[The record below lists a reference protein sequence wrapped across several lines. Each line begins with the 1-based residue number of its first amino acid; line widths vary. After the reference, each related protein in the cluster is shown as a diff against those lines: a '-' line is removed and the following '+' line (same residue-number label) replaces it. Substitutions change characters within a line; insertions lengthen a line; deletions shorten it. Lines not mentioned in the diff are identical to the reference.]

1 MYEVVARRLRRAIHL
16 GDLLPGDTFPPE
28 RELAETLGVSRV
40 TLREAIRLL
49 EAEGYVK
56 TKRGAEA
63 GLLLLPQSES
73 LEVIRARVLERYE
86 ELQAVLEFR
95 QATEAAAASL
105 AAARRTQRDLEVA
118 GATLEALNRSRDMP
132 TFRKA
137 DGAFHLAVAEA
148 ARNPWLREAIEEARA
163 AMFLP
168 LDAFDPSL
176 PLVTSIAQHRRILAA
191 IRNGDSRG
199 AERAMIIHI
208 QSTRRDLDDALSV
221 TERAT

>member
-1 MYEVVARRLRRAIHL
+1 
-16 GDLLPGDTFPPE
+16 
-28 RELAETLGVSRV
+28 
-40 TLREAIRLL
+40 
-49 EAEGYVK
+49 
-56 TKRGAEA
+56 
-63 GLLLLPQSES
+63 
-73 LEVIRARVLERYE
+73 
-86 ELQAVLEFR
+86 
-95 QATEAAAASL
+95 
-105 AAARRTQRDLEVA
+105 
-118 GATLEALNRSRDMP
+118 MP

>member
-1 MYEVVARRLRRAIHL
+1 
-16 GDLLPGDTFPPE
+16 
-28 RELAETLGVSRV
+28 V

-56 TKRGAEA
+56 PKRGGDA

-73 LEVIRARVLERYE
+73 LEVIRARVSERYE

-105 AAARRTQRDLEVA
+105 AAARRTDRDLDTAE
-118 GATLEALNRSRDMP
+118 ATLEDLKRSRDMP
-132 TFRKA
+132 AFRKA

-168 LDAFDPSL
+168 LDVFDPSL
-176 PLVTSIAQHRRILAA
+176 PLTTSITQHLRILTA
-191 IRNGDSRG
+191 IRKGDSRG
-199 AERAMIIHI
+199 AERAMITHI
-208 QSTRRDLDDALSV
+208 QNTRRDLDDALSV
-221 TERAT
+221 TEKAT